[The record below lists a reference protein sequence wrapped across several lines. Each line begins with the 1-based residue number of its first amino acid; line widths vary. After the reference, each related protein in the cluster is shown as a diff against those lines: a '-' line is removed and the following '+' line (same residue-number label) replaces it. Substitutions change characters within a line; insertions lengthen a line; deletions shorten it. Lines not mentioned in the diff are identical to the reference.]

1 MRIIDVREMSV
12 PLMASGAN
20 AVVSFD
26 SHTVSFVAVI
36 SDQKPNEKPQRQ
48 REVGHW
54 IKLNTPHTL
63 PATSYGRHLMSDIF
77 DMTGKRVLIT
87 GGATGLGLVAASALA
102 RYGAEVIL
110 GARRINRVEESVASI
125 QSNGGRAKGISLDVS
140 DADSVSGAL
149 ATILEDGRIDV
160 LINNAGVVGDKML
173 IEETEADWDRIYNTN
188 LRAIFTLSQ
197 RIAKAMAGDQAGGNI
212 INMASILGYTTQKGT
227 ATYASAKAALIQLT
241 RSMAV
246 EWARYNVRVNAIA
259 PGYFRTELAD
269 DWLDSEGG
277 QNMIK
282 RAPLRRIGV
291 PSELEGVVLL
301 LASSAG
307 SYMTGSVV
315 TVDGGL
321 SIPQI

>member
-1 MRIIDVREMSV
+1 M
-12 PLMASGAN
+12 
-20 AVVSFD
+20 
-26 SHTVSFVAVI
+26 T
-36 SDQKPNEKPQRQ
+36 
-48 REVGHW
+48 
-54 IKLNTPHTL
+54 
-63 PATSYGRHLMSDIF
+63 DIF

-87 GGATGLGLVAASALA
+87 GGATGLGLAAASALA

-110 GARRINRVEESVASI
+110 AARRIDRINESVAAIRAS
-125 QSNGGRAKGISLDVS
+125 GGCARGVALDVS
-140 DADSVSGAL
+140 NASSISEAL
-149 ATILEDGRIDV
+149 ETVEKNGRIDV

-173 IEETEADWDRIYNTN
+173 IDEADEDWDRIYNTN
-188 LRAIFTLSQ
+188 LRAIFTLSTAV
-197 RIAKAMAGDQAGGNI
+197 AKSMAADHSGGTI

-246 EWARYNVRVNAIA
+246 EWARYNIRVNAIA

-269 DWLDSEGG
+269 DYLDSDVG

-282 RAPLRRIGV
+282 RAPLRRTGV
-291 PSELEGVVLL
+291 PHELEGVVLL
-301 LASSAG
+301 LASAAG
-307 SYMTGSVV
+307 GYMTGSVV

>member
-1 MRIIDVREMSV
+1 M
-12 PLMASGAN
+12 
-20 AVVSFD
+20 
-26 SHTVSFVAVI
+26 T
-36 SDQKPNEKPQRQ
+36 
-48 REVGHW
+48 
-54 IKLNTPHTL
+54 
-63 PATSYGRHLMSDIF
+63 DIF

-87 GGATGLGLVAASALA
+87 GGATGLGLAAASALA

-110 GARRINRVEESVASI
+110 AARRIDRINESVAAIKAS
-125 QSNGGRAKGISLDVS
+125 GGCARGVALDVS
-140 DADSVSGAL
+140 NASSISEAL
-149 ATILEDGRIDV
+149 ETVEKNGRIDV

-173 IEETEADWDRIYNTN
+173 IDEADEDWDRIYNTN
-188 LRAIFTLSQ
+188 LRAIFTLSKAV
-197 RIAKAMAGDQAGGNI
+197 AKSMAADHSGGTI

-246 EWARYNVRVNAIA
+246 EWACYNIRVNAIA

-269 DWLDSEGG
+269 DYLDSDVG

-282 RAPLRRIGV
+282 RAPLRRTGV
-291 PSELEGVVLL
+291 PHELEGVVLL
-301 LASSAG
+301 LASAAG
-307 SYMTGSVV
+307 GYMTGSVV